1 MLKQGIR
8 YFSRFF
14 LVVIPIFAGSAVS
27 AQNRSADSTATL
39 LLQKPDN
46 EETVVYDPDTDSYL
60 YYKKGEEKTGIPFKI
75 LSKEEYDK
83 ETIIKSMN
91 DSWMRRREESARTAD
106 GTGGILPSLRRS
118 VNNKAFEKIFGGND
132 IVVNFNGKVD
142 VRLGVRST
150 RINNPLTPPPYRT
163 TISPNFEAIYQLNLT
178 GNIGERIKLN
188 FTFDPNS
195 TFDFETN
202 LNIGYKG
209 NEDDILQNIE
219 LGNISMPV
227 SNSLISGSMSLF
239 GGRADLKFGKLY
251 MTLLASQQRGQAK
264 TIDVK
269 GGAQTREFEIAADEY
284 RANQHF
290 FLSHYFRDNYERALS
305 QRPLITSGINVTKI
319 EVWITN
325 RANSININN
334 NNQRNIVA
342 FMDLAEPSKI
352 HNKIPEFAANAGQ
365 SYPSNNANKLYQE
378 MTGAYNLR
386 NFSQIAAALQPLSIR
401 NFTSG
406 KDYEKLE
413 RARKLNPSE
422 FSLNS
427 QLGFISLNMPLKED
441 EVLAVAYEY
450 TLNGRTFKV
459 GEISTSGTT
468 GNDSTLILK
477 LIKGTI
483 LTPHLPTWK
492 LMMKNIYAL
501 NASMLQPNN
510 FELNI
515 FYEDSQLG
523 TSVPYISE
531 GPIDKQPLISVLNLD
546 KVNQN
551 GDAYPDGVF
560 DFVQGITIDANRGMI
575 IFPVL
580 EPFGDF
586 LEKQFKGDPAASK
599 YVFKEL
605 YDSTLIKAQEIAEKN
620 KFFLRGFC
628 EASSQGE
635 IDLNATNIAEGSVTV
650 SAGGSILTEGID
662 YQVNYLA
669 GRVTIINPGYLNS
682 NVPISIKLEN
692 RETYNMQT
700 KTMLGVNTEYR
711 FNEKFQIGG
720 TMLYLNEKPMTQKV
734 AYGEEPISNTI
745 WGLHTAYDADSKFLT
760 NLMSNLPFVNSA
772 AKSSISFRA
781 EIANLI
787 AGQPRGIKGK
797 IFIDDFEGSKNA
809 LNLNHYQSWT
819 LASIPQGQEDLFPE
833 GSRHND
839 RSSGYGRAKLAW
851 YWIDPELLRHSSST
865 PGYYVQDPAK
875 YQENFWV
882 CNIPV
887 RDIYPNRQLPEGASY
902 ELPTLNLNYY
912 PNERGPYN
920 YDYVNIDNNGFLR
933 EPQKRWAGIMRSL
946 AITDLES
953 VNYDYIEFWLMDPFT
968 YHPNSKG
975 GDFYINL
982 GTISE
987 DVLRDGHKAHEQG
1000 IPYPYD
1006 TTMMVKTEWGYVP
1019 KNSAL
1024 VNTFDSDGNSRSAKD
1039 IGLDGMNSEIESL
1052 FFGDFIRNIQSVISN
1067 QAAREK
1073 LLHDPSSDDFVYYRD
1088 PVHDQRR
1095 ATIMDRY
1102 KDSNNPEGNSSNSDL
1117 GNESQVEKLNPDME
1131 DINRDNTMEENES
1144 YFQYYI
1150 RMKPNMKIG
1159 ENFISDIIVKDSVF
1173 ANSGRHTTRWYQ
1185 FRIPLNEYQKT
1196 IGPINDFKSVRFM
1209 RMFMR
1214 DFEDT
1219 TVMRFASLE
1228 LVRSEWRKFN
1238 YSLLQGQEGITQPET
1253 SVSAFEVSVVNI
1265 EESSQRIPV
1274 NYVLPPNTDRVVD
1287 VNTIQ
1292 ERKLNEQAL
1301 QLVVKDLP
1309 DGDARAVYKTI
1320 TYDLRQYRRL
1330 QMDVH
1335 AEAMISDLSLQN
1347 DDLSLFA
1354 RIGSDL
1360 QNNYYEY
1367 EIPLKLT
1374 AHGFYLDN
1382 QRHIVWPEENMLDIN
1397 LSDFTELKAFRN
1409 ANGGSVNVMYEQ
1421 VRGTH
1426 TIRVKG
1432 NPNLGRVKTIMIGVR
1447 NPVKKDVVSEMGV
1460 AKSGAIWVNE
1470 LRLSDFENKGG
1481 WAGTAN
1487 LGVRLADLGN
1497 ISVSGNF
1504 VTAGFGGLEQTQQER
1519 SQEDIYRYDV
1529 LSSLELGRFFSP
1541 KVGLNIPVFFGFS
1554 ERFANPMYDPLSP
1567 DMKYRDAMRS
1577 LKTKAQR
1584 DSLRTMAQDYTQTKS
1599 FNISNMRIAPSK
1611 IKPGGIINISNLSLN
1626 FAYNETFQHNVNIEQ
1641 YLFKEYRGGLAYG
1654 YNINPL
1660 YIEPFKKIKFL
1671 SSSWLALIR
1680 DFNLNLVPNQFTFST
1695 ELYRMYTERQNRNI
1709 AYPEAKLPFY
1719 YSKDF
1724 RWMRS
1729 YSLTWNLARSVTFT
1743 YSASNIARIDEP
1755 EGMVNRKFDPAG
1767 YSRWKDSIW
1776 SNIAN
1781 FGRTVDFNHSFNLSW
1796 QVPFNKL
1803 AVVDWLSGT
1812 AAYRGLYNWV
1822 SAPVLSQNDFGYVYE
1837 PGNTISNGRTLSGN
1851 LDADF
1856 KRLYNKSKFLKSIN
1870 DEFEGRKKPETVEK
1884 TFESRV
1890 YNLRSGTQRTINHGL
1905 GTEDV
1910 TVTVVDEN
1918 GATVQAS
1925 SETLDKNRVAVYV
1938 NSDIRAKIL
1947 VKGKVLKKDG
1957 AGTYSAKFLTR
1968 MMMMIRSGSV
1978 TYDQSEQSILPGF
1991 MGMPKLIGLNRWG
2004 SSLAPGF
2011 DFVMGGQATDFLL
2024 RAKSYGWMTNDS
2036 TMINPYV
2043 MQKSTNLNFRFTLEP
2058 VRDLQ
2063 ITLTGSRNER
2073 KDLTTFDIT
2082 AGSGITQAIGSFSI
2096 SVISLKTAFQKYRV
2110 GKNYQSNAFD
2120 RFNSYRKD
2128 VAWRF
2133 AQNRQNNS
2141 GGNYNPGGGE
2151 FPLGY
2156 GKLSQEALIPAFRAA
2171 YTGQSPAKVSL
2182 GNFWSIP
2189 LPNWNIRYTGFSR
2202 SEFFKRFLR
2211 SGSIEH
2217 AYNSIYSVNAY
2228 NWNEEFIADHYGYSW
2243 VRNQIG
2249 DYIPQNNILNVSIR
2263 ESFNPLIR
2271 INLTWLN
2278 DLTTSFGI
2286 VRNRTLGLSLSNY
2299 QILEMVDLTYRA
2311 DVSYFFKKVPLI
2323 FKFGENRQ
2331 KRVDTDLKLTAGF
2344 TYGNDQSF
2352 IRSLE
2357 ETEQATQLSAGNR
2370 KTSIRFAADY
2380 TVYKGVILRGFY
2392 NYDVNMPWVSAISR
2406 SETYVGIG
2414 ISVSLAN

>member
-1 MLKQGIR
+1 MFKQGIR
-8 YFSRFF
+8 HLFRFS
-14 LVVIPIFAGSAVS
+14 LTVILIFAGSAVS
-27 AQNRSADSTATL
+27 AQNRSSDSTAAL
-39 LLQKPDN
+39 LLQNPDN

-83 ETIIKSMN
+83 ETIIKAMN
-91 DSWMRRREESARTAD
+91 DSWLKRREENTRTAD
-106 GTGGILPSLRRS
+106 GRSGILPSFRRS
-118 VNNKAFEKIFGGND
+118 VNNRAFEKVFGGND

-142 VRLGVRST
+142 VRLGVTST

-163 TISPNFEAIYQLNLT
+163 TVSPNFEATYQLNLT

-209 NEDDILQNIE
+209 SEDDILQNIE

-325 RANSININN
+325 RTNSINMNN

-352 HNKIPEFAANAGQ
+352 HNNLPEFMANAGQ
-365 SYPSNNANKLYQE
+365 PYPSNSANKMYQE
-378 MTGAYNLR
+378 MTGTYNLR
-386 NFSQIAAALQPLSIR
+386 NFSQIAAALQPLAVR

-413 RARKLNPSE
+413 RARKLAPGE
-422 FSLNS
+422 FTLNS

-468 GNDSTLILK
+468 GSDSTLIVK
-477 LIKGTI
+477 LLKGTI

-501 NASMLQPNN
+501 NAPMVQSNS

-586 LEKQFKGDPAASK
+586 LERQFKGDPAASK

-605 YDSTLIKAQEIAEKN
+605 YDSTVIKAKELAEKN

-635 IDLNATNIAEGSVTV
+635 INLNATNIAEGSVTV
-650 SAGGSILTEGID
+650 TAGGAVLTEGID
-662 YQVNYLA
+662 YQVNYLS
-669 GRVTIINPGYLNS
+669 GTVTIINPGYLNS
-682 NVPISIKLEN
+682 NIPISVKLEN
-692 RETYNMQT
+692 REMYNMQT

-734 AYGEEPISNTI
+734 AYGEDPISNAI
-745 WGLHTAYDADSKFLT
+745 WGLHTAYSSDSKFLT
-760 NLMSNLPFVNSA
+760 NLISNLPFVNSS

-781 EIANLI
+781 EMANLI
-787 AGQPRGIKGK
+787 AGQPRGIRGK

-833 GSRHND
+833 GSKHND
-839 RSSGYGRAKLAW
+839 RSAGYGRAKLAW
-851 YWIDPELLRHSSST
+851 YWTDPELLRNSSST
-865 PGYYVQDPAK
+865 PGYYVQDPAR

-933 EPQKRWAGIMRSL
+933 EPRKRWAGIMRSL
-946 AITDLES
+946 TITDLES

-982 GTISE
+982 GTVSE
-987 DVLRDGHKAHEQG
+987 DVLRDGYKAHEQG

-1024 VNTFDSDGNSRSAKD
+1024 VNTFDSDGNSRAAKD
-1039 IGLDGMNSEIESL
+1039 IGLDGMNSELETL
-1052 FFGDFIRNIQSVISN
+1052 FFGDFIRNIQSVISS

-1095 ATIMDRY
+1095 STIMDRY
-1102 KDSNNPEGNSSNSDL
+1102 KDINNPEGNSSNSDL

-1150 RMKPNMKIG
+1150 RMKPDMKIG
-1159 ENFISDIIVKDSVF
+1159 ENFISDIIVKDTLF
-1173 ANSGRHTTRWYQ
+1173 PNSGRHTTRWYQ
-1185 FRIPLNEYQKT
+1185 FRIPLSDYQKT
-1196 IGPINDFKSVRFM
+1196 IGPISDFKSVRFM

-1214 DFEDT
+1214 NFEDT

-1238 YSLLQGQEGITQPET
+1238 YSLLQGQEGLTQPET
-1253 SVSAFEVSVVNI
+1253 GNSAFEVSVVNI

-1274 NYVLPPNTDRVVD
+1274 NYVLPPNTDRVID

-1292 ERKLNEQAL
+1292 ERELNEQAL
-1301 QLVVKDLP
+1301 QLVVKDLH

-1335 AEAMISDLSLQN
+1335 AEALVTDMNLQN
-1347 DDLSLFA
+1347 DDLSLFM

-1382 QRHIVWPEENMLDIN
+1382 QRHVVWPEENMLDIN

-1409 ANGGSVNVMYEQ
+1409 ANGGSVSVMYEQ
-1421 VRGTH
+1421 IRGTH

-1432 NPNLGRVKTIMIGVR
+1432 NPNLGRVKTIMIGIR
-1447 NPVKKDVVSEMGV
+1447 NPIKKEIVSDMGV
-1460 AKSGAIWVNE
+1460 PKSGAIWVNE

-1487 LGVRLADLGN
+1487 LGIRLADFGN
-1497 ISVSGNF
+1497 VSISGNF

-1519 SQEDIYRYDV
+1519 SQEDIYRYDI
-1529 LSSLELGRFFSP
+1529 LSSLELGRFFSS
-1541 KVGLNIPVFFGFS
+1541 KIGLNIPVFFGFS

-1567 DMKYRDAMRS
+1567 DMKYRDAMKA
-1577 LKTKAQR
+1577 LNTKAQK
-1584 DSLRTMAQDYTQTKS
+1584 DSLRTLAQDYTQTKS
-1599 FNISNMRIAPSK
+1599 FNVSNMRIAPSG
-1611 IKPGGIINISNLSLN
+1611 IRQGGILNISNLSLN
-1626 FAYNETFQHNVNIEQ
+1626 FAYNETFQHNVNIER
-1641 YLFKEYRGGLAYG
+1641 YMFKEYRGGFAYG

-1660 YIEPFKKIKFL
+1660 YIEPFKKIPFL
-1671 SSSWLALIR
+1671 SSPWFALIR
-1680 DFNLNLVPNQFTFST
+1680 DFNFNLVPNQFTFST
-1695 ELYRMYTERQNRNI
+1695 DLYRMYTERQNRNI
-1709 AYPEAKLPFY
+1709 AYPETKLPFY

-1724 RWMRS
+1724 RWTRS
-1729 YSLTWNLARSVTFT
+1729 YNLTWNLARSLTFT

-1755 EGMVNRKFDPAG
+1755 EGMVNRKLDPAG
-1767 YSRWKDSIW
+1767 YGHWKDSVW

-1781 FGRTVDFNHSFNLSW
+1781 FGRTVDFNHSFNVSW
-1796 QVPFNKL
+1796 QVPFSKL
-1803 AVVDWLSGT
+1803 KLIDWLSGT
-1812 AAYRGLYNWV
+1812 ATYSGLFNWV
-1822 SAPVLSQNDFGYVYE
+1822 SAPILSQNDFGYVYD
-1837 PGNTISNGRTLSGN
+1837 PGNTISNRRTISGN

-1856 KRLYNKSKFLKSIN
+1856 KSLYNKSKFLRSIN
-1870 DEFEGRKKPETVEK
+1870 DEFEGRKKQETVEK

-1890 YNLRSGTQRTINHGL
+1890 YNLKAGTRRNVNHGL

-1910 TVTVVDEN
+1910 TVAVVNEE
-1918 GATVQAS
+1918 GTPVQAA
-1925 SETLDKNRVAVYV
+1925 SETLDKNRVSVQV
-1938 NSDIRAKIL
+1938 NSDARVKVV
-1947 VKGKVLKKDG
+1947 VKGKVPKKDG

-1968 MMMMIRSGSV
+1968 MLMMLRSGSV
-1978 TYDQSEQSILPGF
+1978 IYSRNEQSVLPGF

-2004 SSLAPGF
+2004 NSLAPGF

-2024 RAKSYGWMTNDS
+2024 RAKSYGWLTNDS

-2043 MQKSTNLNFRFTLEP
+2043 MQKSTDLNFRFTLEP
-2058 VRDLQ
+2058 IRDLQ

-2073 KDLTTFDIT
+2073 RDLTTYDIA
-2082 AGSGITQAIGSFSI
+2082 AGSGVTQAIGSFSI
-2096 SVISLKTAFQKYRV
+2096 SVISLKTAFQRYRV
-2110 GKNYQSNAFD
+2110 AKNYQSDAFV
-2120 RFNSYRKD
+2120 RFNGYRKD
-2128 VAWRF
+2128 IAWRF
-2133 AQNRQNNS
+2133 AHERQNNS
-2141 GGNYNPGGGE
+2141 GGSYHPGGDE

-2171 YTGQSPAKVSL
+2171 YTGQSPSKVSL
-2182 GNFWSIP
+2182 GNFWNIP
-2189 LPNWNIRYTGFSR
+2189 LPNWNIKYSGFSR
-2202 SEFFKRFLR
+2202 SEFFKRFFR
-2211 SGSIEH
+2211 TGSIEH

-2228 NWNEEFIADHYGYSW
+2228 NWNDEFAADHYGYSW
-2243 VRNQIG
+2243 VRNQLG
-2249 DYIPQNNILNVSIR
+2249 DYIPRNNILNISIR

-2278 DLTTSFGI
+2278 DMTTSFGI

-2331 KRVDTDLKLTAGF
+2331 KKVDTDLKLTAGF
-2344 TYGNDQSF
+2344 SYGNDQSF

-2357 ETEQATQLSAGNR
+2357 ETEQVTQLSAGNR

-2380 TVYKGVILRGFY
+2380 TLYKGIILRGFY
-2392 NYDVNMPWVSAISR
+2392 NYDVNMPWVSAISQ
-2406 SETYVGIG
+2406 STTYFGFG
-2414 ISVSLAN
+2414 LSVSLSN

>member
-1 MLKQGIR
+1 LTVTG
-8 YFSRFF
+8 Y
-14 LVVIPIFAGSAVS
+14 AVS
-27 AQNRSADSTATL
+27 AQNRADSASSRL
-39 LLQKPDN
+39 FSQSDD
-46 EETVVYDPDTDSYL
+46 EETVVYDPDTDRYL

-83 ETIIKSMN
+83 ETIVKAMS
-91 DSWMRRREESARTAD
+91 DSWLKRREAGAGTAD
-106 GTGGILPSLRRS
+106 GGRGGVLPSFRRS
-118 VNNKAFEKIFGGND
+118 VNSKTFEKVFGGSD
-132 IVVNFNGKVD
+132 IVVNFNGRVD
-142 VRLGVRST
+142 VRLGIRST

-209 NEDDILQNIE
+209 NEDDILQNLE
-219 LGNISMPV
+219 LGNISMPI

-239 GGRADLKFGKLY
+239 GGRADLKLGKLY
-251 MTLLASQQRGQAK
+251 MTLLASQQRGQSK

-269 GGAQTREFEIAADEY
+269 GGAQSREFEIAADEY

-305 QRPLITSGINVTKI
+305 QRPLITSGVNITKV
-319 EVWITN
+319 EVWVTN
-325 RANSININN
+325 RTNSINIDN

-352 HNKIPEFAANAGQ
+352 YNNVPEFGANIGQ
-365 SYPSNNANKLYQE
+365 SYPSNNSNRLYQA
-378 MTGAYNLR
+378 MTSTYNLR
-386 NFSQIAAALQPLSIR
+386 NFSQIAAALQPLSGR

-413 RARKLNPSE
+413 RARKLNSSE

-427 QLGFISLNMPLKED
+427 QLGFISLSTPLRED

-468 GNDSTLILK
+468 GSDSTLILK

-483 LTPHLPTWK
+483 LTPHLPTWN

-501 NASMLQPNN
+501 NAYLLKSEN

-531 GPIDKQPLISVLNLD
+531 GPIDKQPLISVLSLD
-546 KVNQN
+546 KVNLN

-560 DFVQGITIDANRGMI
+560 DFVQGITIDANKGMI

-580 EPFGDF
+580 EPFGRY
-586 LEKQFKGDPAASK
+586 LEKQFKGDPVASK
-599 YVFKEL
+599 YVYKEL
-605 YDSTLIKAQEIAEKN
+605 YDSTLIKAKELAEKN
-620 KFFLRGFC
+620 KFFIRGFY

-635 IDLNATNIAEGSVTV
+635 IDLGATNVAEGSVIVT
-650 SAGGSILTEGID
+650 AGGATLLEGID
-662 YQVNYLA
+662 YQVNYLS

-692 RETYNMQT
+692 REMYNMQT

-711 FNEKFQIGG
+711 FNDKFLIGG

-734 AYGEEPISNTI
+734 AYGEEPISNAI
-745 WGLHTAYDADSKFLT
+745 WGLHTAYNSESKFLT
-760 NLMSNLPFVNSA
+760 NLLSNLPFVNSN
-772 AKSSISFRA
+772 AKSSVSFRA
-781 EIANLI
+781 EVANLI
-787 AGQPRGIKGK
+787 AGQPRGIRGK
-797 IFIDDFEGSKNA
+797 IFIDDFEGAKNA
-809 LNLNHYQSWT
+809 LDLRNYLAWT
-819 LASIPQGQEDLFPE
+819 LASVPQGQEDLFSE

-839 RSSGYGRAKLAW
+839 RAAGFNRAKLAW
-851 YWIDPELLRHSSST
+851 YWTDPELLRNSSST
-865 PGYYVQDPAK
+865 PGYYVQDPAR

-887 RDIYPNRQLPEGASY
+887 RDIYPNRQLPEGTPY

-933 EPQKRWAGIMRSL
+933 EPKKRWAGIMRSL
-946 AITDLES
+946 PITDLES
-953 VNYDYIEFWLMDPFT
+953 ANYDYIEFWLMDPFT
-968 YHPNSKG
+968 YHPNSRG

-982 GTISE
+982 GTVSE
-987 DVLRDGHKAHEQG
+987 DVLRDGYKAHEQG

-1006 TTMMVKTEWGYVP
+1006 TTRMIQTEWGYVP

-1024 VNTFDSDGNSRSAKD
+1024 VNTFDSDGNSRIVKD
-1039 IGLDGMNSEIESL
+1039 IGLDGMNSELETL
-1052 FFGDFIRNIQSVISN
+1052 FFGDFIQNIQSVITN

-1095 ATIMDRY
+1095 STIMERY
-1102 KDSNNPEGNSSNSDL
+1102 KDFNNPEGNSSNSDL
-1117 GNESQVEKLNPDME
+1117 GSESQVYTLNPDME

-1150 RMKPNMKIG
+1150 RMRPDMRIG
-1159 ENFISDIIVKDSVF
+1159 ENFISDIIVKDTTFS
-1173 ANSGRHTTRWYQ
+1173 NSGKKHTTRWYQ
-1185 FRIPLNEYQKT
+1185 FRIPLADYQKVV
-1196 IGPINDFKSVRFM
+1196 GPISDFKSVRFM
-1209 RMFMR
+1209 RMFIR
-1214 DFEDT
+1214 NFEDT

-1238 YSLLQGQEGITQPET
+1238 YSLLQGQEGLTQPET
-1253 SVSAFEVSVVNI
+1253 GNSAFEVSVVNI

-1292 ERKLNEQAL
+1292 ERELNEQAL

-1335 AEAMISDLSLQN
+1335 AEALTTDMNLQN
-1347 DDLSLFA
+1347 DDLSLFM
-1354 RIGSDL
+1354 RVGSDL
-1360 QNNYYEY
+1360 QDNYYEY

-1382 QRHIVWPEENMLDIN
+1382 QRYIVWPEENMLDIN

-1421 VRGTH
+1421 VRGSH
-1426 TIRVKG
+1426 VIRVKG
-1432 NPNLGRVKTIMIGVR
+1432 NPNLGRVKTMMIGVR
-1447 NPVKKDVVSEMGV
+1447 NPIKKEIVSDMGLP
-1460 AKSGAIWVNE
+1460 KSGAIWINE

-1487 LGVRLADLGN
+1487 LGIRLADFGN
-1497 ISVSGNF
+1497 ISLSGNF

-1519 SQEDIYRYDV
+1519 SQEDVYRYDI
-1529 LSSLELGRFFSP
+1529 LSSLELGRFFSQ
-1541 KVGLNIPVFFGFS
+1541 KIGLNIPVFFGFS
-1554 ERFANPMYDPLSP
+1554 ERFANTMYDPLSP
-1567 DMKYRDAMRS
+1567 DMKYRDAMSALR
-1577 LKTKAQR
+1577 TKAQR
-1584 DSLRTMAQDYTQTKS
+1584 DSLRTLAQDYTQTKS
-1599 FNISNMRIAPSK
+1599 FNINNMRIAPSGMK
-1611 IKPGGIINISNLSLN
+1611 QGGIVNISNLSMN
-1626 FAYNETFQHNVNIEQ
+1626 FAYNETFRHNVNIER
-1641 YLFKEYRGGLAYG
+1641 YMFREYRGGFTYG
-1654 YNINPL
+1654 YSIAPP
-1660 YIEPFKKIKFL
+1660 YIEPFKKISFL
-1671 SSSWLALIR
+1671 SSPWLALIR
-1680 DFNLNLVPNQFTFST
+1680 DFNFNLVPNQFSFST
-1695 ELYRMYTERQNRNI
+1695 DLYRMYNERQNRNI
-1709 AYPEAKLPFY
+1709 AFPEAKLPFY

-1724 RWMRS
+1724 RWTRS
-1729 YSLTWNLARSVTFT
+1729 YNLTWNLARSLTFT
-1743 YSASNIARIDEP
+1743 YSASNVARIDEP
-1755 EGMVNRKFDPAG
+1755 EGMVNRKLDPVG
-1767 YSRWKDSIW
+1767 YNHWRDSVW
-1776 SNIAN
+1776 SNIKN
-1781 FGRTVDFNHSFNLSW
+1781 FGRTVDFGHNFGLTW
-1796 QVPFNKL
+1796 QVPFSKL
-1803 AVVDWLSGT
+1803 KPLDWLSGT
-1812 AAYRGLYNWV
+1812 AGYRGSFNWV
-1822 SAPVLSQNDFGYVYE
+1822 SAPILSQSDFSDGYIYE
-1837 PGNTISNGRTLSGN
+1837 PGNTIANGRTISGN

-1856 KRLYNKSKFLKSIN
+1856 KKLYNKSKFLQSIN
-1870 DEFEGRKKPETVEK
+1870 DEFDGKKRPEMVEK

-1890 YNLRSGTQRTINHGL
+1890 YNIKAGNRRTINHGL

-1910 TVTVVDEN
+1910 TISIVKEDGTAVK
-1918 GATVQAS
+1918 AT
-1925 SETLDKNRVAVYV
+1925 SETLDKNRVSVQID
-1938 NSDIRAKIL
+1938 SDARVKVV
-1947 VKGKVLKKDG
+1947 VKGKVPKKDG
-1957 AGTYSAKFLTR
+1957 AGTHSLKLLTR
-1968 MMMMIRSGSV
+1968 MLMMVRSGSIK
-1978 TYDQSEQSILPGF
+1978 YDQTEQSMLPGF
-1991 MGMPKLIGLNRWG
+1991 MGTPKIFGLSNFNDY
-2004 SSLAPGF
+2004 LAPGL

-2024 RAKSYGWMTNDS
+2024 RAKSYGWITNDS

-2043 MQKSTNLNFRFTLEP
+2043 MQKSTDLNLRLTLEP
-2058 VRDLQ
+2058 IRDLQ

-2073 KDLTTFDIT
+2073 KDLTTYDI
-2082 AGSGITQAIGSFSI
+2082 ASGMGVTQALGSFSI
-2096 SVISLKTAFQKYRV
+2096 SVITLKTAFQKYRV
-2110 GKNYQSNAFD
+2110 GKNYQSDAFD
-2120 RFNSYRKD
+2120 RFNSYRKE

-2133 AQNRQNNS
+2133 ARERQNNS
-2141 GGNYNPGGGE
+2141 GGSYNPGGGE

-2171 YTGQSPAKVSL
+2171 YMGQSPSKVSL
-2182 GNFWSIP
+2182 GNFWNIP
-2189 LPNWNIRYTGFSR
+2189 LPNWTIKYSGFSR
-2202 SEFFKRFLR
+2202 SELFKQYFR

-2217 AYNSIYSVNAY
+2217 AYSSIYTINAY
-2228 NWNEEFIADHYGYSW
+2228 NWNDDFASDHYGYSW
-2243 VRNQIG
+2243 VQNQLG
-2249 DYIPQNNILNVSIR
+2249 DYIPRNNIMNISIR
-2263 ESFNPLIR
+2263 ESFNPLFKL
-2271 INLTWLN
+2271 NLTWQN
-2278 DLTTSFGI
+2278 DLTTSFS
-2286 VRNRTLGLSLSNY
+2286 VSKNRTLGLSLSNY
-2299 QILEMVDLTYRA
+2299 QILEMTDLVYRA

-2323 FKFGENRQ
+2323 FKFGEDRQ
-2331 KRVDTDLKLTAGF
+2331 KKVDTDLKLTAGF
-2344 TYGNDQSF
+2344 SYGNDQTF

-2357 ETEQATQLSAGNR
+2357 ETEQVTQLSAGNR
-2370 KTSIRFAADY
+2370 RTSIRVAADY
-2380 TVYKGVILRGFY
+2380 TVYKGIILRGFY

-2406 SETYVGIG
+2406 SETYFGFG
-2414 ISVSLAN
+2414 LSVSLSN

>member
-1 MLKQGIR
+1 MFKRSKQL
-8 YFSRFF
+8 SEFF
-14 LVVIPIFAGSAVS
+14 LIIAFTVTGCAVS
-27 AQNRSADSTATL
+27 AQNRSSDSTATL
-39 LLQKPDN
+39 LLQNPDN
-46 EETVVYDPDTDSYL
+46 EETVVYDPDTDRYL
-60 YYKKGEEKTGIPFKI
+60 YYRKGEEKTGVPFKI
-75 LSKEEYDK
+75 LSKEEYNK
-83 ETIIKSMN
+83 ESIVKAMS
-91 DSWMRRREESARTAD
+91 DSWLKRREERTRTAD
-106 GTGGILPSLRRS
+106 GRDGILPSFRRS
-118 VNNKAFEKIFGGND
+118 VNNRAFEKVFGGND

-209 NEDDILQNIE
+209 SEDDILQNLE

-269 GGAQTREFEIAADEY
+269 GGAQSREFEIAADEY

-290 FLSHYFRDNYERALS
+290 FLSHYFKDNYERALS
-305 QRPLITSGINVTKI
+305 QRPLITSGINITKI
-319 EVWITN
+319 EVWVTN
-325 RANSININN
+325 RTNAINMNN
-334 NNQRNIVA
+334 NNQRNIIA
-342 FMDLAEPSKI
+342 FMGLAEYDPK
-352 HNKIPEFAANAGQ
+352 NAGNNIFAQ
-365 SYPSNNANKLYQE
+365 GQTYPSNSSNGLYQA
-378 MTGAYNLR
+378 MTGTYNLR
-386 NFSQIAAALQPLSIR
+386 NFSQIATALQPLSGQ
-401 NFTSG
+401 NFISG

-413 RARKLNPSE
+413 RARRLNSDEFVLNP
-422 FSLNS
+422 
-427 QLGFISLNMPLKED
+427 QLGYISLNMPLKED

-459 GEISTSGTT
+459 GETSTSGTT
-468 GNDSTLILK
+468 GSDSTLIVK

-483 LTPHLPTWK
+483 LTPHLPTWR
-492 LMMKNIYAL
+492 LMMKNIYSL
-501 NASMLQPNN
+501 NAYMLKPEN

-515 FYEDSQLG
+515 LYEDSQLG
-523 TSVPYISE
+523 TSVPYISD

-546 KVNQN
+546 KVNLN

-560 DFVQGITIDANRGMI
+560 DFVQGVTIDANRGMI

-605 YDSTLIKAQEIAEKN
+605 YDSTLTKAKEIAEKN
-620 KFFLRGFC
+620 KFLLRGFY

-635 IDLNATNIAEGSVTV
+635 IDLEAKNIAEGSVTV
-650 SAGGSILTEGID
+650 TAGGATLTEGID

-669 GRVTIINPGYLNS
+669 GRLIIINPGYLNS

-711 FNEKFQIGG
+711 FNENFRIGG

-734 AYGEEPISNTI
+734 AYGEEPISNAI
-745 WGLHTAYDADSKFLT
+745 WGLHMAYDSESKILT
-760 NLMSNLPFVNSA
+760 NLINRLPFIHST
-772 AKSSISFRA
+772 AKSAISFRA
-781 EIANLI
+781 EMANLI
-787 AGQPRGIKGK
+787 AGQPRGIRGK

-809 LNLNHYQSWT
+809 QDLRHYLAWT
-819 LASIPQGQEDLFPE
+819 IASIPQGQDDLFPE
-833 GSRHND
+833 GSKHND
-839 RSSGYGRAKLAW
+839 HSAGFGRAKLAW
-851 YWIDPELLRHSSST
+851 YWIDPELLRNSSST

-887 RDIYPNRQLPEGASY
+887 RDIYPNRQLQEGTPY

-912 PNERGPYN
+912 PKERGPYN
-920 YDYVNIDNNGFLR
+920 YDYVNIDNNGFLH
-933 EPQKRWAGIMRSL
+933 EPRKRWAGIMRSL
-946 AITDLES
+946 PVTDLES
-953 VNYDYIEFWLMDPFT
+953 ANYDYIEFWLMDPFT

-982 GTISE
+982 GTVSE
-987 DVLRDGHKAHEQG
+987 DVLRDGYKAHEQG

-1006 TTMMVKTEWGYVP
+1006 TSMMIKTEWGYVP

-1024 VNTFDSDGNSRSAKD
+1024 VNTFDSDGNSRTAKD
-1039 IGLDGMNSEIESL
+1039 IGLDGMNSELETL
-1052 FFGDFIRNIQSVISN
+1052 FFGDFIRNIQSRISN

-1095 ATIMDRY
+1095 STIMERY
-1102 KDSNNPEGNSSNSDL
+1102 KDINNLEGNSSNSDL

-1144 YFQYYI
+1144 YFQYHI
-1150 RMKPNMKIG
+1150 RMKPDMRIG
-1159 ENFISDIIVKDSVF
+1159 ENFISDIIVKDSLF
-1173 ANSGRHTTRWYQ
+1173 PNSGRHTTRWYQ
-1185 FRIPLNEYQKT
+1185 FRIPLSDYQKT
-1196 IGPINDFKSVRFM
+1196 IGPISDFKSVRFM

-1214 DFEDT
+1214 NFEDT

-1238 YSLLQGQEGITQPET
+1238 YSLLQGQEGLTQPET
-1253 SVSAFEVSVVNI
+1253 GGSAFEVSVVNI

-1274 NYVLPPNTDRVVD
+1274 NYVLPPNTDRVID

-1292 ERKLNEQAL
+1292 ERELNEQAL

-1335 AEAMISDLSLQN
+1335 AEALVTDMNLQN
-1347 DDLSLFA
+1347 DDLSLFM
-1354 RIGSDL
+1354 RVGSDL

-1382 QRHIVWPEENMLDIN
+1382 QRHVVWPEENMLDIN

-1409 ANGGSVNVMYEQ
+1409 ANSGSVNVMYEQ
-1421 VRGTH
+1421 VRGSH

-1432 NPNLGRVKTIMIGVR
+1432 NPNLGRVKTIMVGIR
-1447 NPVKKDVVSEMGV
+1447 NPIKKDIVSDMGLP
-1460 AKSGAIWVNE
+1460 KSGAIWVNE

-1487 LGVRLADLGN
+1487 LGIRLSDFGN
-1497 ISVSGNF
+1497 VSISGNF

-1519 SQEDIYRYDV
+1519 SQEDIYRYDI
-1529 LSSLELGRFFSP
+1529 LSSLELGKFFP
-1541 KVGLNIPVFFGFS
+1541 QKTGLNIPVFFGFS

-1567 DMKYRDAMRS
+1567 DMKYREAMKS
-1577 LKTKAQR
+1577 LNTKAQR
-1584 DSLRTMAQDYTQTKS
+1584 DSLRMLAQDYTQTKS
-1599 FNISNMRIAPSK
+1599 FNINNMRIAPSG
-1611 IKPGGIINISNLSLN
+1611 IRQGGILNISNLSMN
-1626 FAYNETFQHNVNIEQ
+1626 FAYNEIFQHNVNIER
-1641 YLFKEYRGGLAYG
+1641 YMFKEYRGGFTYG

-1660 YIEPFKKIKFL
+1660 YIEPFKKIAFL
-1671 SSSWLALIR
+1671 SSPWFALVR
-1680 DFNLNLVPNQFTFST
+1680 DFNFNLVPNQFTFST
-1695 ELYRMYTERQNRNI
+1695 DLYRMYNERQNRNI

-1724 RWMRS
+1724 RWTRG
-1729 YSLTWNLARSVTFT
+1729 YDLTWNLARSLTFT
-1743 YSASNIARIDEP
+1743 YSASNAARIDEP
-1755 EGMVNRKFDPAG
+1755 EGMVNKKLDPTG
-1767 YSRWKDSIW
+1767 YKHWKDSVW

-1781 FGRTVDFNHSFNLSW
+1781 FGRTVDFNHNLGLTW
-1796 QVPFNKL
+1796 QAPFSKL
-1803 AVVDWLSGT
+1803 KLVDWLSGAT
-1812 AAYRGLYNWV
+1812 VYRSSYNWI
-1822 SAPVLSQNDFGYVYE
+1822 SAPILSENDFGYVYE
-1837 PGNTISNGRTLSGN
+1837 PGNTIANNRTISGN

-1856 KRLYNKSKFLKSIN
+1856 KKLYNKSKFLRSIN
-1870 DEFEGRKKPETVEK
+1870 DEFDGRKKPEMVEK

-1890 YNLRSGTQRTINHGL
+1890 YNLRAGNRRTVNHGL

-1910 TVTVVDEN
+1910 TISVVTEDGTQVK
-1918 GATVQAS
+1918 AA
-1925 SETLDKNRVAVYV
+1925 SETLDKNRVAVQTD
-1938 NSDIRAKIL
+1938 SDTRAKIV
-1947 VKGKVLKKDG
+1947 VKGKVPKKDG
-1957 AGTYSAKFLTR
+1957 AGTYSLKLFTR
-1968 MMMMIRSGSV
+1968 MLMMIRSGSIK
-1978 TYDQSEQSILPGF
+1978 YDQIEQSVLPGF
-1991 MGMPKLIGLNRWG
+1991 MGMPKMIGLNSFKDR
-2004 SSLAPGF
+2004 LAPGLH
-2011 DFVMGGQATDFLL
+2011 FVMGGQATDFML
-2024 RAKSYGWMTNDS
+2024 RAKSYGWLTNDS

-2043 MQKSTNLNFRFTLEP
+2043 MQKSTDLNFRLTLEP
-2058 VRDLQ
+2058 VKDLQ

-2073 KDLTTFDIT
+2073 KDLTTYDIT
-2082 AGSGITQAIGSFSI
+2082 SGSGVTQALGSFSI
-2096 SVISLKTAFQKYRV
+2096 SVITLKTAFQKHRV
-2110 GKNYQSNAFD
+2110 GNNYQSGAFD

-2128 VAWRF
+2128 VAWRY
-2133 AQNRQNNS
+2133 ARERQNNS
-2141 GGNYNPGGGE
+2141 GGTYNPGSEE
-2151 FPLGY
+2151 FPRGY

-2171 YTGQSPAKVSL
+2171 YTGMSPAKVSL
-2182 GNFWSIP
+2182 GSFWNIP
-2189 LPNWNIRYTGFSR
+2189 MPNWTVRYSGFSR
-2202 SEFFKRFLR
+2202 SEVFKRYFR

-2217 AYNSIYSVNAY
+2217 AYSSIYTVNAY
-2228 NWNEEFIADHYGYSW
+2228 NWNDDFSADHYGYSW
-2243 VRNQIG
+2243 VQNQLG
-2249 DYIPQNNILNVSIR
+2249 DYIPLNNILNISIR
-2263 ESFNPLIR
+2263 ETFNPLFKL
-2271 INLTWLN
+2271 NLTWQN
-2278 DLTTSFGI
+2278 DLTTNFS
-2286 VRNRTLGLSLSNY
+2286 VTKSRTLGLSLSNY
-2299 QILEMVDLTYRA
+2299 QVLEITDITYRA

-2323 FKFGENRQ
+2323 FKFGEDRQ
-2331 KRVDTDLKLTAGF
+2331 KKIDTDLKLTAGF
-2344 TYGNDQSF
+2344 SYGNDRTF

-2357 ETEQATQLSAGNR
+2357 ETEQVTQLSAGNR
-2370 KTSIRFAADY
+2370 KTSVRFAADY
-2380 TVYKGVILRGFY
+2380 TVYKGVIFRGFY

-2406 SETYVGIG
+2406 SETYFGFG
-2414 ISVSLAN
+2414 LSVSLSN